1 MQIIFKNP
9 FVTAKKCVFLVTSM
23 RHNYILN
30 IYILNSN

>member
-9 FVTAKKCVFLVTSM
+9 FATAKKCVFLVTSM

-30 IYILNSN
+30 IDILNSN